1 MIKDILL
8 DKQIEAKINDNVKH
22 QNIGGH
28 IITLERYTT
37 INDILDANFNNM
49 VIALANFVARR
60 TDILD
65 DNFSDM
71 RVYYGHIKEWNL
83 GYFVAEDE
91 IEVIK

>member
-8 DKQIEAKINDNVKH
+8 DKPIQAKINDNVKH

-28 IITLERYTT
+28 IITLERYIT

-65 DNFSDM
+65 DNFGNM
-71 RVYYGHIKEWNL
+71 RVYYGHIKDWNL

>member
-1 MIKDILL
+1 MHNVLL
-8 DKQIEAKINDNVKH
+8 DTPIKAKINDSVKH

-37 INDILDANFNNM
+37 INDILDCNFNNM
-49 VIALANFVARR
+49 VIALSNFVLRR
-60 TDILD
+60 ADILD
-65 DNFSDM
+65 DKYQNM
-71 RVYYGHIKEWNL
+71 KVYYGHIEEWNL